1 MAAAA
6 LGIPDHFFD
15 ADVGNFATSKTLDRP
30 TELRFNERRQMW
42 RDTLGD
48 LCQWVIDRDLEAS
61 RGLLPKTLA
70 EDERDVELSWPSL
83 LERSVT
89 ESVQAIVEAATL
101 SGRSLAGTMPRETV
115 ARQLMVAIGIEDID
129 GEITHLLDEWEEQD
143 ARREEMAQRLAKR
156 PDVPTARDQ
165 EREAFVAALKEVR
178 EVLRERDH

>member
-1 MAAAA
+1 MA
-6 LGIPDHFFD
+6 
-15 ADVGNFATSKTLDRP
+15 
-30 TELRFNERRQMW
+30 
-42 RDTLGD
+42 
-48 LCQWVIDRDLEAS
+48 CC
-61 RGLLPKTLA
+61 PK
-70 EDERDVELSWPSL
+70 L